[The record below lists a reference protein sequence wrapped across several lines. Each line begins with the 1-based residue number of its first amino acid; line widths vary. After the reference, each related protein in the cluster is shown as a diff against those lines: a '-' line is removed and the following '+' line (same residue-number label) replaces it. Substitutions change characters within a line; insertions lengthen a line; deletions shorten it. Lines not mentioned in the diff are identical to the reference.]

1 MTARSPFSRSRFPR
15 SFFPRSFRPSG
26 LASLCALLVLGAV
39 NACNVPA
46 SDNRVV
52 VDAPDRATFAP
63 VSALL
68 EHRCGSL
75 DCHGQTSRNL
85 RLYGF
90 EGLRLA
96 ADGDAARPSSIANT
110 TDAEVNENYL
120 SIVGLEPELMT
131 EVVREGASN
140 PLRLTLLRKP
150 LGTENHKGGTLF
162 VAGDDQMTCV
172 TSWLAGHVDAN
183 ACKRATDNTP

>member
-1 MTARSPFSRSRFPR
+1 MRQPFAGRARAL
-15 SFFPRSFRPSG
+15 G
-26 LASLCALLVLGAV
+26 LLVTSAAFVLGSV

-52 VDAPDRATFAP
+52 EVAPDSATFAP

-75 DCHGQTSRNL
+75 DCHGQVGRNL
-85 RLYGF
+85 RLYGY

-96 ADGDAARPSSIANT
+96 QDGDASRPSSQANT

-120 SIVGLEPELMT
+120 SVVGLEPELMSQ
-131 EVVREGASN
+131 VVREGASN
-140 PLRLTLLRKP
+140 PLRLTLMRKP
-150 LGTENHKGGTLF
+150 LGIENHKGGTLF
-162 VAGDDQMTCV
+162 QAGDSQVACV
-172 TSWLAGHVDAN
+172 TSWLAGHTDT
-183 ACKRATDNTP
+183 ATCVAATTNNP